1 MSLCSE
7 SHMKLLDGD
16 WQTEQDLVD
25 RVKVSD
31 GECGAK
37 LEHGNEHRVSDSDS
51 EAGSGSDGG
60 SEHGADCNMNTSSR
74 G

>member
-25 RVKVSD
+25 RVEVSD

-37 LEHGNEHRVSDSDS
+37 LEHGSEHRVSDSS